1 MLGGARTLNC
11 QFGLI
16 LRPWLCFVVYL
27 WALEFQAV
35 YGSGHETFFDRFT
48 SGVPLLWTLVVWI
61 GVLAGVVTLG
71 GLCWQASVVRRVN
84 ESLCRSACFIASG
97 YFLKRWLD
105 NWQLDPAN
113 TKAVGLLLLLVIFP
127 LYLALRRRR
136 KISPTPATDIIP
148 SWQDMFSCVVVPVL
162 IATVIAVSVRI
173 IETAR
178 ANKPAAAAAN
188 AAVPADRANVILIVA
203 DSLRAQSM
211 SLYGHTDKTT
221 PSIDRFAES
230 SSTYLAM
237 HANATTTMTS
247 VLTLLT
253 GRHPLSHGRMNRELF
268 PPRPE
273 PLNLLSLLSAHGYSI
288 GAVTSNGDAS
298 EVFQSLRSGLHI
310 SEEMAFGSNLFSWL
324 TDVGVYPTRFSGRMY
339 GDLAGI
345 LPLLA
350 FPRRASMEGNISETM
365 TRVKNLIARLPPPFF
380 LFVHI
385 QEPHW
390 PYQIPVGF
398 EPAPVRGDGSQ
409 LAVSAPYAPV
419 FQPAVDAYRGFYEMT
434 IKALDAELGKLLE
447 ATASVNNT
455 LAILTADHGE
465 SFERGYFLH
474 GEDLSE
480 NSTRVPLLIRYP
492 GQKKGERVAGLTQ
505 SFDIAPTVLNV
516 VGIANPHWM
525 DGQSLKFG
533 AVPAPAEVVAINYR
547 YPYDGIV
554 HYLPTKIAIWWD
566 KYKLIAACQ
575 SGETLLYDLA
585 GDPQELVDISARDPG
600 IGEDLKRRLR
610 ARLSRQSVEPRLS
623 CPNL

>member
-1 MLGGARTLNC
+1 MYGA
-11 QFGLI
+11 G
-16 LRPWLCFVVYL
+16 Y
-27 WALEFQAV
+27 
-35 YGSGHETFFDRFT
+35 ETFSGRFT
-48 SGVPLLWTLVVWI
+48 SAVPLLWTLIIWV
-61 GVLAGVVTLG
+61 GLLAGVVRLG
-71 GLCWQASVVRRVN
+71 ALCCHASMVRRIN
-84 ESLCRSACFIASG
+84 EFLCRGACVVASG

-105 NWQLDPAN
+105 RWQLDALN
-113 TKAVGLLLLLVIFP
+113 STAMGWLLLLVVIPVYIF
-127 LYLALRRRR
+127 LRHRRIIR
-136 KISPTPATDIIP
+136 STPTKDVVP
-148 SWQDMFSCVVVPVL
+148 SWQDMFAYLVVPVL
-162 IATVIAVSVRI
+162 IATVVAVSLRLIDTVGVNNRVV
-173 IETAR
+173 
-178 ANKPAAAAAN
+178 AASGADAL
-188 AAVPADRANVILIVA
+188 ADRPNVILIVA

-211 SLYGHTDKTT
+211 SLYGHTDQTT
-221 PSIDRFAES
+221 PSIDRFAEL
-230 SSTYLAM
+230 SSTYSAM

-247 VLTLLT
+247 VLTILT
-253 GRHPLSHGRMNRELF
+253 GRHPLSHGRLNRELF

-273 PLNLLSLLSAHGYSI
+273 PLNLLSLLSAHEYSI

-298 EVFQSLRSGLHI
+298 EVLQSLRSGLHI
-310 SEEMAFGSNLFSWL
+310 SEEMAFGFNLFSWL

-345 LPLLA
+345 FPLLA

-398 EPAPVRGDGSQ
+398 EPAPVRVDGSQ

-419 FQPAVDAYRGFYEMT
+419 FQPAVDAYRSFYEMT
-434 IKALDAELGKLLE
+434 IKALDAELGKFLE

-455 LAILTADHGE
+455 LVILTADHGE

-516 VGIANPHWM
+516 VGIANPDWM

-575 SGETLLYDLA
+575 SGEALLYDLA

-600 IGEDLKRRLR
+600 VGEDLKRRLR